1 MFVDVML
8 LILAG
13 VVGYFIGT
21 INFSKIVA
29 WHARKKDI
37 TKLGSKNPGAMNM
50 LRSFGVG
57 LAFLTFVAEVVK
69 SGLVCLAFK
78 LLYDH
83 FGIWG
88 GGDFVYYL
96 VGFCLMIG
104 YNFPVWSK
112 FKGGKGVA
120 CFSGIFIFSPIWYVS
135 LGWFVVCFVL
145 FIIIDIGSVISFT
158 YTGGLTIATTVFT
171 WLTGTSAW
179 VSSYITIIVWALFIL
194 TLIRHKANIKR
205 LIAGTE
211 NKVGFKS
218 KLKKVFCHNKGEQ
231 IIDEA
236 EVSNETEAEIV
247 IVEQNDYQNAA
258 ENVETEADEN
268 EKAQVEEEKEPEQSH
283 TANED
288 KNN

>member
-21 INFSKIVA
+21 INFSKIIA

-120 CFSGIFIFSPIWYVS
+120 CSPIWYVS

-247 IVEQNDYQNAA
+247 IVEQN
-258 ENVETEADEN
+258 VETEADEN

>member
-21 INFSKIVA
+21 INFSKIIA

-268 EKAQVEEEKEPEQSH
+268 EKLK
-283 TANED
+283 
-288 KNN
+288 